1 MLQTN
6 EVKQRL
12 SQGETQFGYLQAMPV
27 PGITEI
33 LGHTGYDF
41 VMLDGEHS
49 PLLPAAMENLSRA
62 AEISGI
68 CPLVRAPGSHSRDIC
83 RLLDAGAAGIILPNV
98 RSAEEV
104 EQAIHA
110 ARYLP
115 EGNRGLSMPRQA
127 GYGAMPMPEF
137 VEFANKNLLFT
148 VQIETLEALANID
161 AIVAVDGVD
170 VALLGPL
177 DMSAALGVLGQF
189 DHPKMVEARQ
199 KIVAAC
205 NKNGVAAGTFAL
217 GPGQVTPLM
226 EQGFRF
232 ILLGA
237 DLMFLRQSA
246 EQVLLAARECIG

>member
-1 MLQTN
+1 MLQVN
-6 EVKQRL
+6 AVKNAL
-12 SQGETQFGYLQAMPV
+12 AAGEAQLGYLQTMPV

-33 LGHTGYDF
+33 LGHVGYDF

-49 PLLPAAMENLSRA
+49 PLLPADMENLSRA
-62 AEISGI
+62 AEVSGI
-68 CPLVRAPGSHSRDIC
+68 CPIVRVPGSHSRDIC

-98 RSAEEV
+98 RRVEEV
-104 EQAIHA
+104 EEALDA

-115 EGNRGLSMPRQA
+115 AGNRGLSMPRQA
-127 GYGAMPMPEF
+127 GHGAMPMPEF
-137 VEFANKNLLFT
+137 VGYANQNLLFA
-148 VQIETLEALANID
+148 VQIETLEALENID
-161 AIVAVDGVD
+161 AILAVEGVD

-189 DHPKMVEARQ
+189 DHPKMADARQ

-205 NKNGVAAGTFAL
+205 VKNGVAPGTFAL
-217 GPGQVTPLM
+217 GPGQVGGLK

-237 DLMFLRQSA
+237 DLMFLRQAAAQS
-246 EQVLLAARECIG
+246 LADARS